1 MIWALH
7 GSWCSAP
14 NLHRRSILSSTVG
27 RGLLGNHMSDEL
39 LIRGGQLVDGS
50 GAAPFLADV
59 GIAGGR
65 IVAIGRNLP
74 SARARVIEARDRIV
88 APGFIDIKTHS
99 DWTLPLMPLCESK
112 VRQGVTTE
120 VIGHCG
126 YSCAPVLPGKAE
138 ALASYLG
145 PSAPWLDFRETN
157 FADYVDGFPATS
169 VNRVMLVGHNTLRL
183 MVMGLEDRP
192 PEHHELGAMRQLL
205 IEALDAGVTGMSS
218 GLFTPPGA
226 FTDTDELVAL
236 GKVLREHGG
245 IYFTHLRDEADRIDD
260 AVDEAIEFA
269 ERTEVHVQIVHIK
282 LSGMDNWG
290 RAGSLLA
297 KLAQARAQ
305 NIAIDCDQYPYT
317 AASNPLK
324 NLFPPWLQE
333 GGTETMLTRL
343 GSVEIR
349 QKLRSEIETNG
360 LNNFGRVP
368 GWGAVRVSISP
379 NLPHHAGLTIA
390 EIAAEREVD
399 EFEAAC
405 DYLAEDRGQT
415 RVLVESISEDD
426 VREFVRS
433 PDVAVGSDG
442 NSVAPYGTT
451 GQGRPHPRFYGT
463 FPRVLGRYVRDEG
476 LLPLEVAI
484 HKMTGLPARI
494 LGLRDRGCL
503 VGGAAADITIFDPE
517 TVAERATYQNPH
529 QYAAGIDHVL
539 INGTPVIAAGEH
551 TGALPGM
558 MLKRQ
563 ATR

>member
-1 MIWALH
+1 MNEEI
-7 GSWCSAP
+7 
-14 NLHRRSILSSTVG
+14 
-27 RGLLGNHMSDEL
+27 
-39 LIRGGQLVDGS
+39 LIRGGLVIDGT
-50 GAAPFLADV
+50 GAAPMPADIGIV
-59 GIAGGR
+59 GSR
-65 IVAIGRNLP
+65 IVAIGRDLP
-74 SARARVIEARDRIV
+74 SSRAIVIDARDQVV

-145 PSAPWLDFRETN
+145 PSAPWLDFRETT
-157 FADYVDGFPATS
+157 FADYAAKFPSTS
-169 VNRVMLVGHNTLRL
+169 ANRVMLVGHNTIRL
-183 MVMGLEDRP
+183 MVMGHENRP
-192 PEHHELGAMRQLL
+192 PEPHELETMRQLL
-205 IEALDAGVTGMSS
+205 AEALDAGAAGMSS

-226 FTDTDELVAL
+226 FTDTNELVAL
-236 GKVLREHGG
+236 GKVLRERGG

-269 ERTEVHVQIVHIK
+269 QRTDVHVEIVHIK

-290 RAGSLLA
+290 RAGQLLN
-297 KLAQARAQ
+297 KLSAARVRG
-305 NIAIDCDQYPYT
+305 IAIDCDQYPYT

-333 GGTETMLTRL
+333 GGSDAMLARL

-349 QKLRSEIETNG
+349 DRLREAIEKNG

-368 GWGAVRVSISP
+368 GWGSIRISISP
-379 NLPHHAGLTIA
+379 NLSQHAGRTIA
-390 EIAAEREVD
+390 EIAAEREAD
-399 EFEAAC
+399 DFETAC
-405 DYLAEDRGQT
+405 DYLMEDRGQT

-433 PDVAVGSDG
+433 PDVMVGSDG

-451 GQGRPHPRFYGT
+451 GQGRPHPRFYGA

-476 LLPLEVAI
+476 LLPLEIAI

-494 LGLRDRGCL
+494 LGLKDRGVL
-503 VGGAAADITIFDPE
+503 AEGAAADITIFDPV
-517 TVAERATYQNPH
+517 TVAERATYVDPH

-539 INGTPVIAAGEH
+539 VNGRQVIAEGEH

-558 MLKRQ
+558 MLKR
-563 ATR
+563 